1 MELMTSGEFSR
12 ASRLSRKAL
21 RLYDEFGLLSPERVD
36 PVTGYRF
43 YAPEQL
49 EQARLVAWL
58 RRLGMPLARIRVM
71 TELPPAQ
78 AAVELAAY
86 WHQIESETT
95 ARRELATFLIGYLSG
110 RETAMQNRALAV
122 RYAVRSETGL
132 TREDNEDSAY
142 ASARLLAVADGMGG
156 HAAGEVASKIAVAA
170 VEHLDEDRP
179 VGDLLAA
186 LRLAVEDAN
195 QRIADS
201 ISADRELQGMGTTL
215 TALRFTGGQVGLVHV
230 GDSRAYLLRGEHLS
244 QITHDDTY
252 VQSLVDSGKLT
263 AEEASHHPR
272 KSVILRALMG
282 EDVDPDVSIR
292 EARAGDRY
300 LLCTDGLSDVLTA
313 PTILDTLSEG
323 DPQECADRLVELTL
337 RGGAPDNVTVV
348 VADVVGADYG
358 DDVPVIGGAF
368 IDPTEPAPPPVET
381 SPAERAA
388 RMTRVEVPHHVDQ
401 PRRGRRWVRRLVIT
415 AVILAVL
422 VGGTAGFYA
431 WTQSQYF
438 VGRSGDEVAI
448 FRGVNTD
455 FGPLKFYQ
463 VSENTPIKMA
473 ELTPAARSQVESG
486 ITAHS
491 QSGAEQIVD
500 NLRKT
505 QLLPPCRSSAPTP
518 TPFNR
523 DGAIASSPAP
533 RTTHKASAKTAP
545 RTTARRVVMTPTTP
559 ATATPTT
566 PTTAST
572 TPNEGCR

>member
-1 MELMTSGEFSR
+1 MT
-12 ASRLSRKAL
+12 LAL
-21 RLYDEFGLLSPERVD
+21 
-36 PVTGYRF
+36 
-43 YAPEQL
+43 
-49 EQARLVAWL
+49 
-58 RRLGMPLARIRVM
+58 
-71 TELPPAQ
+71 
-78 AAVELAAY
+78 
-86 WHQIESETT
+86 
-95 ARRELATFLIGYLSG
+95 
-110 RETAMQNRALAV
+110 
-122 RYAVRSETGL
+122 RYAVRSDRGL
-132 TREDNEDSAY
+132 VRGNNEDSVY
-142 ASARLLAVADGMGG
+142 AGPRLLAIADGMGG

-179 VGDLLAA
+179 VGDLLAV

-195 QRIADS
+195 HRIADS
-201 ISADRELQGMGTTL
+201 MRADPDLEGMGTTL

-282 EDVDPDVSIR
+282 DDVDPDVSIR

-313 PTILDTLSEG
+313 PTILETLSEG
-323 DPQECADRLVELTL
+323 DPQESADRLVELTL
-337 RGGAPDNVTVV
+337 RGGAPDNVTVI
-348 VADVVGADYG
+348 VADVVGADFG

-368 IDPTEPAPPPVET
+368 VDPTESSPPPVEA

-388 RMTRVEVPHHVDQ
+388 QMTRPPVQHHVEL
-401 PRRGRRWVRRLVIT
+401 PLRRRRWLRRLLIT
-415 AVILAVL
+415 AAVLAVL
-422 VGGTAGFYA
+422 IGGTAGFYA

-463 VSENTPIKMA
+463 VSENTSLKMS

-491 QSGAEQIVD
+491 QTGAEQIVA
-500 NLRKT
+500 NLTKW
-505 QLLPPCRSSAPTP
+505 QLLPLCRTSTPSSTP
-518 TPFNR
+518 SNR

-533 RTTHKASAKTAP
+533 SP
-545 RTTARRVVMTPTTP
+545 RKTP
-559 ATATPTT
+559 AKSVPSTSPHRIGAATPTT
-566 PTTAST
+566 PTPTPT
-572 TPNEGCR
+572 TPAGASATPSEGCR

>member
-1 MELMTSGEFSR
+1 MT
-12 ASRLSRKAL
+12 LAL
-21 RLYDEFGLLSPERVD
+21 
-36 PVTGYRF
+36 
-43 YAPEQL
+43 
-49 EQARLVAWL
+49 
-58 RRLGMPLARIRVM
+58 
-71 TELPPAQ
+71 
-78 AAVELAAY
+78 
-86 WHQIESETT
+86 
-95 ARRELATFLIGYLSG
+95 
-110 RETAMQNRALAV
+110 
-122 RYAVRSETGL
+122 RYAVRSDRGL
-132 TREDNEDSAY
+132 VRSNNEDSVY
-142 ASARLLAVADGMGG
+142 AGPRLLAIADGMGG

-179 VGDLLAA
+179 VGDLLAV

-195 QRIADS
+195 HRIADS
-201 ISADRELQGMGTTL
+201 MRADPDLEGMGTTL

-282 EDVDPDVSIR
+282 DDVDPDVSIR

-313 PTILDTLSEG
+313 PTILETLSEG
-323 DPQECADRLVELTL
+323 DPQESADRLVELTL
-337 RGGAPDNVTVV
+337 RGGAPDNVTVI
-348 VADVVGADYG
+348 VADVVGADFG

-368 IDPTEPAPPPVET
+368 VDPTESSPPPVEA

-388 RMTRVEVPHHVDQ
+388 QMTRPPVPHHVE
-401 PRRGRRWVRRLVIT
+401 PPLRRRRWLRRLLISA
-415 AVILAVL
+415 AVLAVL
-422 VGGTAGFYA
+422 IGGTASFYA

-463 VSENTPIKMA
+463 VSENTSLKMS

-486 ITAHS
+486 IAAHS
-491 QSGAEQIVD
+491 QTGAEQIVA
-500 NLRKT
+500 NLTKW
-505 QLLPPCRSSAPTP
+505 QLLPLCRTSTPSSTP
-518 TPFNR
+518 SNR

-533 RTTHKASAKTAP
+533 SPRKTPAKSVPSTSPHRIA
-545 RTTARRVVMTPTTP
+545 A

-566 PTTAST
+566 PTPTPT
-572 TPNEGCR
+572 TPAGASATPSEGCR